1 MLDSGV
7 LDMHCLEQ
15 FAHFRSQKLLNF
27 VFKFG
32 LDLINKLLGLS
43 SLLLSFTHLIAL
55 HEFHQI
61 CKLERLLSGVLEYH
75 PPLVIRVDKGLSWIE
90 LFLILGLNHAL
101 AHLQLIVLFLWLIL
115 LSQAHIIAHWHSIS
129 IDTFSNTSDFRV

>member
-1 MLDSGV
+1 MILVVLESLDLLEDLGDMLDSGV

-15 FAHFRSQKLLNF
+15 FAHFRSQKLLYF

-61 CKLERLLSGVLEYH
+61 CKLE
-75 PPLVIRVDKGLSWIE
+75 
-90 LFLILGLNHAL
+90 
-101 AHLQLIVLFLWLIL
+101 
-115 LSQAHIIAHWHSIS
+115 
-129 IDTFSNTSDFRV
+129 